1 MNKYS
6 ILKLILLFF
15 LLILNPIIT
24 YADTEYNNLSN
35 IVIEPLNN
43 RSYTLNLFFDTDY
56 KGSAFLNQTK
66 QGSYTIFIPD
76 TTLNNK
82 LKNPIYKNKND
93 KKKIKVDIEEKPY
106 IKNQKEE
113 KYIKL
118 TLNMNSDYS
127 LKLVKKTIDEDDSYN
142 SFFDNLNNNVNY
154 SYILMALIIG
164 IICLLAYKFIT
175 YFRNIFSN
183 QSNIYVP
190 ENFTIKEKPST
201 SNIKNLLNKVK
212 NFKIPKLNFNQFH
225 TQPNNEETFPSFE
238 IQNNKQEITPNIIQN
253 QIISK
258 PKKINSHP
266 ASSVQTNPIK
276 TSKYDESTELDLPY
290 AEKEEIQEEEKK
302 QTTNT
307 PNIISILKITPQ
319 KGFFIST
326 TEEEIT
332 LFGYVNET
340 TFPLKSFKDL
350 SSINLQARLYDK
362 YDDKEVYIV
371 RLDAYKAMVEINNS
385 EIRELAVL

>member
-113 KYIKL
+113 K
-118 TLNMNSDYS
+118 S
-127 LKLVKKTIDEDDSYN
+127 
-142 SFFDNLNNNVNY
+142 
-154 SYILMALIIG
+154 
-164 IICLLAYKFIT
+164 
-175 YFRNIFSN
+175 IF
-183 QSNIYVP
+183 QER
-190 ENFTIKEKPST
+190 EN
-201 SNIKNLLNKVK
+201 
-212 NFKIPKLNFNQFH
+212 
-225 TQPNNEETFPSFE
+225 
-238 IQNNKQEITPNIIQN
+238 
-253 QIISK
+253 
-258 PKKINSHP
+258 
-266 ASSVQTNPIK
+266 
-276 TSKYDESTELDLPY
+276 
-290 AEKEEIQEEEKK
+290 
-302 QTTNT
+302 
-307 PNIISILKITPQ
+307 
-319 KGFFIST
+319 
-326 TEEEIT
+326 
-332 LFGYVNET
+332 
-340 TFPLKSFKDL
+340 
-350 SSINLQARLYDK
+350 
-362 YDDKEVYIV
+362 
-371 RLDAYKAMVEINNS
+371 
-385 EIRELAVL
+385 